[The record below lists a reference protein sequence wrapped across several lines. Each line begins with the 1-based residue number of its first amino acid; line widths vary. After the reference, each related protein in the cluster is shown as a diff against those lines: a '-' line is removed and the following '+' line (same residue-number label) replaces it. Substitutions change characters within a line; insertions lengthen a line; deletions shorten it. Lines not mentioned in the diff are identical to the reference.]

1 MSETKKEDYGY
12 SYDKYKETVKRCVY
26 KYQKENRPKLN
37 KYMREYYKDPEKKRK
52 HYESVKRY
60 RAKKREQKKKL
71 KEKEER
77 DKIVKRYI
85 DSKKA

>member
-1 MSETKKEDYGY
+1 MSETNKKDYGY

-26 KYQKENRPKLN
+26 KYQRENRPKLN
-37 KYMREYYKDPEKKRK
+37 EYMRNYFQDPEKKRK

-71 KEKEER
+71 KEEEER
-77 DKIVKRYI
+77 KRITQRYLI
-85 DSKKA
+85 KKA

>member
-1 MSETKKEDYGY
+1 MSETQKKDYGY

-26 KYQKENRPKLN
+26 KYQRENRPKLN
-37 KYMREYYKDPEKKRK
+37 EYMREYYKDPEKKRK

-71 KEKEER
+71 KEEEER
-77 DKIVKRYI
+77 KRITQRYLI
-85 DSKKA
+85 KKS